1 MDVIWFILSHIF
13 GEGGLGSGGRA
24 VLLRVLGGGVGR
36 PGMLDVWAAVGG
48 EPRAA
53 DCQLDL
59 DEALD
64 LEALN
69 FSPIGAG
76 V

>member
-1 MDVIWFILSHIF
+1 MVAWPCSSSALW
-13 GEGGLGSGGRA
+13 EESGGRET
-24 VLLRVLGGGVGR
+24 LGVG
-36 PGMLDVWAAVGG
+36 AAVGG

-64 LEALN
+64 LEVLY
-69 FSPIGAG
+69 FRPIGAG

>member
-1 MDVIWFILSHIF
+1 MVAGPCSSSASVEEL
-13 GEGGLGSGGRA
+13 GGR
-24 VLLRVLGGGVGR
+24 
-36 PGMLDVWAAVGG
+36 GMLDVWAAVGG